1 MSGGG
6 QERFS
11 PAVYSSR
18 LRVEAMP
25 VEEAAFPAGK
35 GHEAGESFTRFA
47 DEIRAYLAAP
57 RGMNEEERRQYGERL
72 NRAVLGFAKER
83 EHVLALIN
91 DWLMRHRI
99 HELPEYSHPYE
110 TLAEALFAEVIGL
123 NVLELVLAERSGL
136 EEIQVV
142 GTRIYEVRGGN
153 PVLSRYSF
161 SSVRDVER
169 IQQNLVLYNNDRIN
183 PRKRWAE
190 VMLQDGSRVTMTG
203 FGFTAAPTLTI
214 RFYTVQVFRLDAL
227 CRPGYET
234 MNASVRSLLLQALQA
249 RFNLV
254 IIGPTNSGKTHLM
267 KSLIAELPDEER
279 IVTLE
284 NRFEMM
290 IHRDFPGKNAVEYEF
305 DEDDA
310 AHRSAQAFKLA
321 LRQSPQRIVH
331 AEIRDQDANIYV
343 RACTRGHE
351 GSMTTVHANTLEDVP
366 EAVSDMCMLDGRS
379 MNPERLVKRI
389 AEYVTQLGIEIRIVN
404 GKRRICRI
412 GEIGWKDGNVTVTD
426 WVRYDE
432 ASGDWRHHELPSAR
446 AFERFRRYGIEPDW
460 QPDRQPD
467 ERAGNASVG
476 TAASSR
482 PSEAAGA

>member
-1 MSGGG
+1 MTGEG

-11 PAVYSSR
+11 PAVFSSR
-18 LRVEAMP
+18 LRVEPPSA
-25 VEEAAFPAGK
+25 EEAGITAGK
-35 GHEAGESFTRFA
+35 TPENGEIFARLA

-57 RGMNEEERRQYGERL
+57 RGLTEEERRQYGERL
-72 NRAVLGFAKER
+72 NRAVLGFAKDR
-83 EHVLALIN
+83 EHVLALIG
-91 DWLMRHRI
+91 DWLLRHRI
-99 HELPEYSHPYE
+99 HRMPEYSHPYE
-110 TLAEALFAEVIGL
+110 TLAGALFAEVIGL

-142 GTRIYEVRGGN
+142 GTRIYEVRGGR
-153 PVLSRYSF
+153 PALSRYAF
-161 SSVRDVER
+161 GSVRDVER

-227 CRPGYET
+227 CGPGYET
-234 MNASVRSLLLQALQA
+234 MDNTVRELLLQALEA

-267 KSLIAELPDEER
+267 KALIAELPDEER

-290 IHRDFPGKNAVEYEF
+290 IHRDFPNKNAVEYEF

-389 AEYVTQLGIEIRIVN
+389 AEYVTQLGIEMRIVN

-412 GEIGWKDGNVTVTD
+412 GEVGWRDGSVVVKD

-432 ASGDWRHHELPSAR
+432 ASGCWRHHEPPSSR
-446 AFERFRRYGIEPDW
+446 AAERFRRYGVEPF
-460 QPDRQPD
+460 RQPEGEED
-467 ERAGNASVG
+467 QEKQ
-476 TAASSR
+476 AAASR
-482 PSEAAGA
+482 PSEVMGA

>member
-1 MSGGG
+1 MSGSRA
-6 QERFS
+6 ERFS
-11 PAVYSSR
+11 PAAFSSR
-18 LRVEAMP
+18 LRSESGPAEETNMP
-25 VEEAAFPAGK
+25 LGLRTNT
-35 GHEAGESFTRFA
+35 GDGFTRLA

-57 RGMNEEERRQYGERL
+57 RGMTDEERRQYGERL
-72 NRAVLGFAKER
+72 NRAVLGFPKER

-91 DWLMRHRI
+91 DWLLRHRI
-99 HELPEYSHPYE
+99 HQMPDYSHPYE

-142 GTRIYEVRGGN
+142 GTRIYEVRGGQ
-153 PVLSRYSF
+153 PVLSKYSF
-161 SSVRDVER
+161 SSIRDVER

-214 RFYTVQVFRLDAL
+214 RFYTAQVFRLDEL
-227 CRPGYET
+227 CRPDYET
-234 MNASVRSLLLQALQA
+234 MDASVRELLLSVLRA

-290 IHRDFPGKNAVEYEF
+290 LHRDFPDKNAVEYEF
-305 DEDDA
+305 DEEDA

-366 EAVSDMCMLDGRS
+366 EAVSDMCMLDGRT
-379 MNPERLVKRI
+379 MNPDRLVKRI
-389 AEYVTQLGIEIRIVN
+389 AEYVTQLGIEMRIIG
-404 GKRRICRI
+404 GKRRVCRI
-412 GEIGWKDGNVTVTD
+412 GEIGWKDGQVIVTE
-426 WVRYDE
+426 WIRYDE
-432 ASGDWRHHELPSAR
+432 ASGIWRYCEPPSER
-446 AFERFRRYGIEPDW
+446 AVERFRRYGIEPNWHPGRVVRGDSRAKL
-460 QPDRQPD
+460 QP
-467 ERAGNASVG
+467 N
-476 TAASSR
+476 
-482 PSEAAGA
+482 EAAGA